1 MDYPT
6 AYIEY
11 MLEFHG
17 TRDWFECHEIMEE
30 QWKAES
36 SAERKV
42 WWLTLVQI
50 AVGLYHERRGNLA
63 GAGKMLSSALA
74 HASSVAWPQ
83 LGIDG
88 KELIAQLSERVEA
101 YRHGVIPDRTY
112 AEWNFPIADPEL
124 AAQCEARCQARG
136 WPWCRMGSERDESI
150 LHRHKL
156 RDREPVIAA
165 RRAAQRL
172 KGRNRKQE
180 RP

>member
-6 AYIEY
+6 AYINF

-17 TRDWFECHEIMEE
+17 TRDWFECHEIMEA

-36 SAERKV
+36 SAECKV

-63 GAGKMLSSALA
+63 GAGKMLRGALA
-74 HASSVAWPQ
+74 HAPTVAWAR

-101 YRHGVIPDRTY
+101 YRQGGGPEQTY

-124 AAQCEARCQARG
+124 AAQCEARCYALG
-136 WPWCRMGSERDESI
+136 WQWCRTGSEQDESI
-150 LHRHKL
+150 LHRHKQ

-172 KGRNRKQE
+172 KGRNRKE
-180 RP
+180 GRP

>member
-1 MDYPT
+1 MEYPT

-36 SAERKV
+36 AAERKV

-63 GAGKMLSSALA
+63 GAGKMLRSALA
-74 HASSVAWPQ
+74 HAPSVAWAQ

-88 KELIAQLSERVEA
+88 RELIAQLTERVEA
-101 YRHGVIPDRTY
+101 YRHGGPPDGIY

-124 AAQCEARCQARG
+124 AALCEARCLARG
-136 WPWCRMGSERDESI
+136 WRWRSTGSEQDESI

-156 RDREPVIAA
+156 RDREPVMEA

-172 KGRNRKQE
+172 KGRNREQG
-180 RP
+180 RT

>member
-1 MDYPT
+1 MEYPT

-63 GAGKMLSSALA
+63 GAGKMLRSALA
-74 HASSVAWPQ
+74 HAPSVAWAE
-83 LGIDG
+83 LGING
-88 KELIAQLSERVEA
+88 KELVSQLTERVEA
-101 YRHGVIPDRTY
+101 YRHGGLRDRTY
-112 AEWNFPIADPEL
+112 AEWNFPIADPGL
-124 AAQCEARCQARG
+124 AALCEARCLARG
-136 WPWCRMGSERDESI
+136 WPWCSTGSEQDESI

-156 RDREPVIAA
+156 RDREPVMEA
-165 RRAAQRL
+165 RREAQRL
-172 KGRNRKQE
+172 KGRNRKQGHT
-180 RP
+180 